1 MKYVVKKGQKTLKK
15 LELGNT
21 KKLENKRKALTK
33 NKICVNLN
41 INVRENRNKIFF
53 GIKERFS
60 NAKWWNM

>member
-1 MKYVVKKGQKTLKK
+1 MKYVVKKDQKTLKK

-21 KKLENKRKALTK
+21 KKRENKRKALTK
-33 NKICVNLN
+33 NKICANLN

-60 NAKWWNM
+60 NVK